1 MISFSPLKTK
11 LECEVLIIGGGITG
25 LLCAYELQKR
35 GVDYVLVES
44 GKIAEKTTVN
54 TTAKITSLHG
64 FIYGRLLREFDRD
77 FARLYYEANEEAIKK
92 YKQLSKNIDCDFNE
106 CKSYIYSFDNRVK
119 LENEFSS
126 INKIGIS
133 AKLIDNLNLP
143 FETVGGIE
151 FENQAN
157 FNPLKFLKV
166 VSKDLKIY
174 ENTHID
180 KLKGNYAYTS
190 DGYKIHAK
198 KIVFATHFPF
208 MDKHGFYFLKMYQEK
223 SYALAIE
230 SKSDIDNMY
239 IDDKSELSIR
249 RYGNYLILGGQK
261 HRTGKQND
269 GFKKL
274 EEIANKYFPE
284 NNIKYRWT
292 TQDCITL
299 DGVPYIGK
307 YWDANDNFYVITGFN
322 KWGMTSSMIGSE
334 IIADMIEGKENKY
347 EKIFSPKRSILR
359 KQLFVNI
366 AESTIGIINPLG
378 KRCTHLG
385 CKLKWNKNEKVWE
398 CPCHGSKFDANG
410 EVLNGPAN
418 KNL

>member
-1 MISFSPLKTK
+1 
-11 LECEVLIIGGGITG
+11 
-25 LLCAYELQKR
+25 
-35 GVDYVLVES
+35 
-44 GKIAEKTTVN
+44 
-54 TTAKITSLHG
+54 
-64 FIYGRLLREFDRD
+64 
-77 FARLYYEANEEAIKK
+77 
-92 YKQLSKNIDCDFNE
+92 
-106 CKSYIYSFDNRVK
+106 VK

-157 FNPLKFLKV
+157 FNPLKFLKAIT
-166 VSKDLKIY
+166 KDLKIY

-190 DGYKIHAK
+190 NGYTIHAK